1 MALSKRNIQLR
12 RYAQLWDELTARPI
26 AEART
31 KDAEKPKL
39 VYSYC
44 PKCQRLTGT
53 RHIWEQDTL
62 CDECYELE
70 ELFKTPQNNP
80 SFFQER
86 SKEECQNRQET
97 GNPPTPQ
104 KGGELTRREISFRG
118 NFDRISESLHPTLGT
133 RTDAKAKRL
142 SSRHK
147 NRHKTDENTI
157 TTNQSETPKAK
168 PITVPCKTL
177 HPKHKKAHN
186 PITQVYL
193 KLETILIS
201 RKYNL
206 SKQTQRQLNQIY
218 LNGDDNH
225 E

>member
-1 MALSKRNIQLR
+1 M
-12 RYAQLWDELTARPI
+12 
-26 AEART
+26 
-31 KDAEKPKL
+31 
-39 VYSYC
+39 
-44 PKCQRLTGT
+44 
-53 RHIWEQDTL
+53 
-62 CDECYELE
+62 
-70 ELFKTPQNNP
+70 TPQKNP

-86 SKEECQNRQET
+86 SKEECQNQQRHAQ
-97 GNPPTPQ
+97 
-104 KGGELTRREISFRG
+104 EISFR

-133 RTDAKAKRL
+133 RTNAKAKRL

-147 NRHKTDENTI
+147 NQHKTNENTI

-206 SKQTQRQLNQIY
+206 SKQTQRQLTQIY
-218 LNGDDNH
+218 LNGDDNQ
-225 E
+225 